1 MASRMPE
8 RKAMLGRKSAI
19 PALLPALAV
28 IAVAGGAPPAWSADP
43 DWPCVQRLVPE
54 LSAATVWDGP
64 DFVSFLKSWEDR
76 PVIHRLVTQVASR
89 RTDLEQAEKAIT
101 AFADGLDADKDAT
114 LTATFAGIFSI
125 INDDRSQLIA
135 GIKRYARNQQR
146 LAARIRDARGEMEVL
161 AAKSIPESDARLQQ
175 LHEQLSWDTRIHR
188 DREKSLTAMCE
199 QPVLLEQR
207 LFVLTRAVRAAM
219 TR

>member
-1 MASRMPE
+1 MPE
-8 RKAMLGRKSAI
+8 RKTTIGRKSA
-19 PALLPALAV
+19 PAALLLAFA
-28 IAVAGGAPPAWSADP
+28 IMAVAGGAPTARSADP

-64 DFVSFLKSWEDR
+64 DFVSFLTSWGDR
-76 PVIHRLVTQVASR
+76 PVVHRLVTRVASR

-101 AFADGLDADKDAT
+101 IFADGLDADKDAT
-114 LTATFAGIFSI
+114 LTAAFAGIFSI
-125 INDDRSQLIA
+125 IDDDRSQLIV
-135 GIKRYARNQQR
+135 GIKRYAQNQQR

-161 AAKSIPESDARLQQ
+161 TAKSIPESDARLQQ

-207 LFVLTRAVRAAM
+207 LFVLTRAIRAAM